1 MKMTLDAF
9 DARFPTEKSCKE
21 FLRDQRWPDGVKCP
35 KCGTNTKLCKLNTR
49 PFHWLCKI
57 CGNYRFSVI
66 SGTIFENTKKPLK
79 LWFRVA
85 YFMLVSKK
93 GMSALQI
100 HRTIFGEDST
110 NDYHT
115 TWYMC
120 TRLRAAMRSKEWGQ
134 LMGVVEIDE

>member
-9 DARFPTEKSCKE
+9 DERFPDEEACKT
-21 FLRDQRWPDGVKCP
+21 FLKDQRWPDGVNCP
-35 KCGTNTKLCKLNTR
+35 KCGSPKLSVLHSR
-49 PFHWLCKI
+49 PFHWLCKF

-100 HRTIFGEDST
+100 HLDHLRRGFHERLP
-110 NDYHT
+110 YHMV
-115 TWYMC
+115 YVSAPSGRDAKSGMD
-120 TRLRAAMRSKEWGQ
+120 AAYGRGRS
-134 LMGVVEIDE
+134 